1 MKVTKTILYS
11 CVFSWVLLHAAY
23 GQRGNLM
30 DILDPQYQ
38 NSSLLYA
45 KSSPNDNP
53 FLVNEF
59 LIADIIMFNKQVI
72 KDVEMKY
79 DIENQLL
86 YANNGG
92 RFVILNNKMINS
104 FDVQLPGAENRSTFV
119 RMKEDSK
126 DVYFELLADGEAKFL
141 KKSVKTRQNKT
152 EANSTGYNDEG
163 AKPSR
168 YRMNEFYYLLMQDGM
183 HQVRL
188 NGKSI
193 LKTLRSSRYEDCA
206 KALEL
211 RLNQLQDIIILIKDC
226 K

>member
-1 MKVTKTILYS
+1 MKVTKTILQV
-11 CVFSWVLLHAAY
+11 CVFLMVLSHAAF
-23 GQRGNLM
+23 GQHGNIM
-30 DILDPQYQ
+30 EILDPQYQ

-45 KSSPNDNP
+45 KTSPNDNP

-59 LIADIIMFNKQVI
+59 LSADIVMFNKQVI
-72 KDVEMKY
+72 KDVGMKY

-86 YANNGG
+86 YANTNG

-104 FDVQLPGAENRSTFV
+104 FDVQLPGAESKSTFV
-119 RMKEDSK
+119 KMKEGDK
-126 DVYFELLADGEAKFL
+126 DVYFELLADGQAKLL
-141 KKSVKTRQNKT
+141 KKTVKTRQNKV

-163 AKPSR
+163 TRPSR
-168 YRMNEFYYLLMQDGM
+168 FRQNEFYYLLTEDGM

-193 LKTLRSSRYEDCA
+193 LKTLSSSRYEDCA

-211 RLNQLQDIIILIKDC
+211 KLNQLQDIIILVKEC